1 MKAQEP
7 ALGIMK
13 TGDYGTCKSYTVQ
26 CSCGSPDDELKFEVE
41 SDELGISVL
50 TYTTQKTDWW
60 TDTYN
65 QNKAYEFK
73 NPILFQINY
82 VGRGLLNSIAHRLK
96 LTYNIW
102 VKGYLE
108 YEQCTMMSEQQALNY
123 TNTLITAM
131 KDVGAVH
138 KAKGHSKKKKTNLT
152 ELFNEVFS
160 K

>member
-7 ALGIMK
+7 AFGIMK

-41 SDELGISVL
+41 SDELGISVT
-50 TYTTQKTDWW
+50 TYTKQKTDWW

-65 QNKAYEFK
+65 LNKSYTFK
-73 NPILFQINY
+73 NPILFQVNY
-82 VGRGLLNSIAHRLK
+82 VVRGLLNSVAHRLK

-123 TNTLITAM
+123 TNTLVTAM
-131 KDVGAVH
+131 KDVGTVH
-138 KAKGHSKKKKTNLT
+138 KQKVKKK
-152 ELFNEVFS
+152 VS
-160 K
+160 